1 MTIEYQFTLS
11 KTYLEECFD
20 ESLPHSPHQS
30 PKYAFAGSFI
40 GIGMGLIIF
49 TDMGGVAPYIMVGL
63 GVLEF
68 ISFYYRR
75 PWWLAR
81 QMWSRASNSTV
92 TITLNEDGINSK
104 NPYTESLLEWDQIKE
119 IIHTPKGLIFVTY
132 KGQRTYLS
140 KEYMPEDAY
149 PFILDKLS
157 VYQVSVHE

>member
-1 MTIEYQFTLS
+1 MTISYQFTLD
-11 KTYLEECFD
+11 KNYLEECFD

-30 PKYAFAGSFI
+30 PKYGFAGSFI

-92 TITLNEDGINSK
+92 TITMNDDGIESK
-104 NPYTESLLEWDQIKE
+104 NPYTESLLEWDQIKQ
-119 IIHTPKGLIFVTY
+119 IIHTPKGMIFVNY
-132 KGQRTYLS
+132 KGQQTYLS
-140 KEYMPEDAY
+140 KAFMPAETER
-149 PFILDKLS
+149 FIEEHLA
-157 VYQVSVHE
+157 VYQVDIIQ